1 MIRVNHIHR
10 YINIYIERDRYP
22 PSRIVRMMIMMIR
35 SLRHR
40 QQQQQQQSCVRSCY
54 SRTMI
59 PYLLVALYCMHHQYH
74 GSNNNKSGSASS
86 ILVHAYTYNSVPFL
100 YVNEQ
105 QQATNATFPIQEHL
119 PSKVKNDM
127 NDRPDFLYH
136 PKPGEYRVVEYYV
149 HCTYLERI
157 SMCICMI
164 RV

>member
-1 MIRVNHIHR
+1 MV
-10 YINIYIERDRYP
+10 
-22 PSRIVRMMIMMIR
+22 MMMIR

-40 QQQQQQQSCVRSCY
+40 QQQQQQQSCARSYY

-59 PYLLVALYCMHHQYH
+59 PYLLVALYCMHRQYH
-74 GSNNNKSGSASS
+74 GSNNNKSGGASS
-86 ILVHAYTYNSVPFL
+86 IMVHAYTYNSVPFL

-149 HCTYLERI
+149 HCMYI
-157 SMCICMI
+157 
-164 RV
+164 